1 MDNLKPAK
9 ISLFLTNIFFC
20 LLIVSTITLPLMVT
34 WYVETMGRSASL
46 PTTILVTC
54 YPCVPFA
61 GTILLSL
68 RRFLKDTIKGELFT
82 PRNIKYLRNIAMC
95 CFIIAVITLVAG
107 KFYLPF
113 FIVGGTFAFLGL
125 LVYSLRGI
133 FISQIKTENAVAN
146 NNGNQ

>member
-1 MDNLKPAK
+1 MDNLKPAR

-20 LLIVSTITLPLMVT
+20 LLIVFTITLPLMVT
-34 WYVETMGRSASL
+34 WYVETMGRAASL
-46 PTTILVTC
+46 PATIMVTC

-68 RRFLKDTIKGELFT
+68 RRFLKDTIKGEIFT
-82 PRNIKYLRNIAMC
+82 PRNIKYLRNISMC
-95 CFIIAVITLVAG
+95 CAIISLITFIGG

-113 FIVGGTFAFLGL
+113 LIVGSTFAFLSL

-133 FISQIKTENAVAN
+133 FISQTENAAAKD
-146 NNGNQ
+146 NGN